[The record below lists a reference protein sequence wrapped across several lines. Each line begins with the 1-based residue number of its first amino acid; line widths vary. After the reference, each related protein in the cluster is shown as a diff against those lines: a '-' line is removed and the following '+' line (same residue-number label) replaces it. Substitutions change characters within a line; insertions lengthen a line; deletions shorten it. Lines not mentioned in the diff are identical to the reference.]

1 MTYSYWRSGPLN
13 ANTVLGFYFQWVQGN
28 RLSYFNKIFLLTVKH
43 LWLNSVKK
51 EQQKKYIF
59 QICFYHSMCKT
70 KMYVCIYIC
79 IERLK
84 KNMWHTTYIRHIPY
98 TYIFVCTLHTYMVY
112 TWAWIFVCRH
122 LWHRCLERG
131 LREVFKQRRL
141 PAMASLGTRI
151 NVSQWPC
158 GKPSLW
164 WVTCKLGRKCSF
176 L

>member
-1 MTYSYWRSGPLN
+1 MLTLF
-13 ANTVLGFYFQWVQGN
+13 LGFTFNEFRETGSVILIKYSSSLSSICGWIQWKRSSRKN
-28 RLSYFNKIFLLTVKH
+28 TFFKYAFITACAK
-43 LWLNSVKK
+43 
-51 EQQKKYIF
+51 QK
-59 QICFYHSMCKT
+59 CMCVYT
-70 KMYVCIYIC
+70 YMYREI
-79 IERLK
+79 K